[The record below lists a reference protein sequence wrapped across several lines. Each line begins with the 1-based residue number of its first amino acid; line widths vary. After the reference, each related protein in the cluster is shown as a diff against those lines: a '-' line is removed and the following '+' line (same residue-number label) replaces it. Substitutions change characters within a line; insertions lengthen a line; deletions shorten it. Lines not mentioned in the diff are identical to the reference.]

1 MCIIIKKVSFS
12 TDVQIFSILE
22 VLIFLYR
29 VEYYETTNFMNAEE
43 KLLVRKELES
53 KFGKLNRDI
62 VDLKELT
69 RPESPDS
76 AIGRVSRMDAINN
89 RSVNEATLRKK
100 KIQFS
105 KIQIAL
111 IEIDKPD
118 FGSCKRCG
126 KTIQKERIML
136 MPESKF
142 CVNCAG

>member
-1 MCIIIKKVSFS
+1 MDI
-12 TDVQIFSILE
+12 
-22 VLIFLYR
+22 
-29 VEYYETTNFMNAEE
+29 EE
-43 KLLVRKELES
+43 KLLVKNALEK
-53 KFGKLNRDI
+53 KFEKLSRDI
-62 VDLKELT
+62 ADLKELT
-69 RPESPDS
+69 KPESPDS

-118 FGSCKRCG
+118 FGNCVKCG
-126 KTIQKERIML
+126 KPIQKERIML
-136 MPESKF
+136 MPESTV